1 MTGAIPMKTTALLTF
16 LFAAACATPRYQD
29 KKMDFGAI
37 RTVAVLP
44 LTNLS
49 RDNLGGERF
58 RDVFSGM
65 LLASGAVYVLPAG
78 EVGRGLARANVPA
91 PATPSTEEVITLGK
105 LLSAEAIIGGT
116 LKEYGEVRS
125 GNSSSNLISVSL
137 QMYETQTGK
146 VVWAASS
153 TKGGISF
160 SDRLLG
166 GGGEPMNKVTEEAVR
181 DLLGKL
187 FK

>member
-1 MTGAIPMKTTALLTF
+1 MKTTALPMLVC
-16 LFAAACATPRYQD
+16 LCAAACATPRYQD

-44 LTNLS
+44 LTNFS
-49 RDNLGGERF
+49 RDNQGGERF

-78 EVGRGLARANVPA
+78 EVARGIVRSNPSA
-91 PATPSTEEVITLGK
+91 PATPSTEEVIALGK
-105 LLSAEAIIGGT
+105 LLSADALIGGT
-116 LKEYGEVRS
+116 VKEYGEVRS
-125 GNSSSNLISVSL
+125 GNSAANAISVSL
-137 QMYETQTGK
+137 QMYETQTGR

-153 TKGGISF
+153 TRGGISF